1 LTNGVTGQ
9 QQPVASQTSSF
20 CVQVFSNTT
29 FTLTAFNSIGETSSA
44 NLLVFVT
51 NF

>member
-1 LTNGVTGQ
+1 MVSTNGQ
-9 QQPVASQTSSF
+9 QQPVPSQTSSF

-29 FTLTAFNSIGETSSA
+29 FTLTALNSIGESSSA
-44 NLLVFVT
+44 NLLVTVT